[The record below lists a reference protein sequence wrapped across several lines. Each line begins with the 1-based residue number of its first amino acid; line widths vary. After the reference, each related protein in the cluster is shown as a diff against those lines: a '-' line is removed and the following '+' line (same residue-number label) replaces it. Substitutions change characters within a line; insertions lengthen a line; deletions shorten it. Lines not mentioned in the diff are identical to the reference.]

1 VYRLKQLAATQG
13 SNNSNDRLDI
23 VISHDW
29 PLGIAHHGDTEG
41 LLRRKPYF
49 RAEVQDNTLGSPPN
63 REILDTVQPK
73 WWFAAHLHVKF
84 KATVTHN
91 REVKSPATTAVKS
104 ENVTSLV
111 PSQISRTTLL
121 SNKEE
126 VKEDSTSNAMN
137 ESVNAE
143 NESLETPSI
152 DFNNTNDN
160 NTQSELEP
168 EPVTTEFHSLEGP
181 SQCTGPDLTDQMT
194 QFLALD
200 KCLPRR
206 HYLSVIHLPSNCP
219 KEEARLEYD
228 AEWLAI
234 LRKSHHLT
242 VSEHRRVHV
251 PKEGVECTVSDV
263 EWVQNQVLLAASTPA
278 TTTFNASSESS
289 PNLTIP
295 NNFYPTVPFYS
306 HPMFRGG
313 RSTPLARM
321 GNPQTDRLLDLLQ
334 LDHILTIP
342 YSRNQSEA
350 IIPFHLRE
358 SATIAVEQQ
367 PDDNEID
374 IDIDGDEHER
384 NDETEI
390 DVDGGLDD
398 TKKDKEEADENEIDI
413 DGSEHENEEERA
425 IESGTVFTEEDSHAS
440 NSSNVNI
447 NGASSE
453 AAVKKARLDNATDY
467 AQREGRQP

>member
-1 VYRLKQLAATQG
+1 VRNVDVYRLKQLASAQG
-13 SNNSNDRLDI
+13 SNNTNDRLDI
-23 VISHDW
+23 MISHDW

-63 REILDTVQPK
+63 REILDMVQPK

-91 REVKSPATTAVKS
+91 CEAKSPAAKS
-104 ENVTSLV
+104 DNVTSLV

-121 SNKEE
+121 SKTEA
-126 VKEDSTSNAMN
+126 VQDDLTSNQMN
-137 ESVNAE
+137 ESTNAE

-152 DFNNTNDN
+152 DVNTNHN
-160 NTQSELEP
+160 NSKNTQAEP
-168 EPVTTEFHSLEGP
+168 EPSTTEFLSLDGTA
-181 SQCTGPDLTDQMT
+181 QCARPDLTDQMT

-206 HYLSVIHLPSNCP
+206 HYLSIIHLPSNCP

-228 AEWLAI
+228 ADWLAI
-234 LRKSHHLT
+234 LRKTHHLT
-242 VSEHRRVHV
+242 VSEHRRVYV
-251 PKEGVECTVSDV
+251 PMEVVECTVADV
-263 EWVQNQVLLAASTPA
+263 EWVQNKLVSPASKPA
-278 TTTFNASSESS
+278 TTTTAHASFKSD

-295 NNFYPTVPFYS
+295 YNFYPTVPFYS

-321 GNPQTDRLLDLLQ
+321 GNPQTDRLLDLLK

-342 YSRNQSEA
+342 YSRDQSET
-350 IIPFHLRE
+350 IIPIHLRE
-358 SATIAVEQQ
+358 SATVSVEQQ

-374 IDIDGDEHER
+374 IDIDGDENAK
-384 NDETEI
+384 NDENEI
-390 DVDGGLDD
+390 DIDIDGGLDD
-398 TKKDKEEADENEIDI
+398 TKKDKEEADENKIDI
-413 DGSEHENEEERA
+413 KRSELENEEERA
-425 IESGTVFTEEDSHAS
+425 FESGGTLFTEEDRNGA
-440 NSSNVNI
+440 NSLNVNTSA
-447 NGASSE
+447 ASSE
-453 AAVKKARLDNATDY
+453 AAVKKARLD
-467 AQREGRQP
+467 